1 MKSQGGSGHSWF
13 RTYLNSLDQSAEW
26 TVVRQMQPRAGDGN
40 CAISRGL
47 EYKAFDLRK
56 ACGLPANQLKVGRKL
71 KDIA

>member
-56 ACGLPANQLKVGRKL
+56 A
-71 KDIA
+71 